1 MKAVVEQPA
10 LLRVLRVA
18 DLLISHRFH
27 PLAELI
33 LVTVESETRL
43 RVSAAGLGMSVHA
56 WCEIRDG
63 VPGWAIVNRGP
74 FKDWVSLVKGTIVLS
89 KENMSL
95 KAESDRSSAWF
106 RDMVAPSSFPEP
118 HLHEQRLS
126 LSGAEFVR
134 ATEKGGFAIARDE
147 ARPIL
152 TGLLIKSQDDRVVFV
167 SCDGYR
173 LAEASCPLPLP
184 VSKPFSVVVPH
195 IEAVKSLVSLISGNV
210 SMALGDGW
218 VMFRSENTSS
228 GLAGQ
233 IEITPLDGV
242 FPDYEPLLPQ
252 KFLATATAPL
262 PDLLQA
268 VKIAHAVSGDQDVVE
283 LALNPGAGTVIV
295 SAASELDG
303 NGTSLIEVTTHPDGT
318 ETFVSVC
325 GAWVIQGLQ
334 AIKSAGTDTV
344 VLGYSGPTQPLTLVD
359 EGWRYV
365 IMPRTI
371 SPKPG

>member
-1 MKAVVEQPA
+1 MKAIVEQPT

-27 PLAELI
+27 PLADLV

-63 VPGWAIVNRGP
+63 VPGWAIVNRKF

-89 KENMSL
+89 KEDQSL
-95 KAESDRSSAWF
+95 KAESNRSSAWF
-106 RDMVAPSSFPEP
+106 RDTVAPSPFPEP
-118 HLHEQRLS
+118 RPCEQGLI
-126 LSGAEFVR
+126 LGGAEFVK
-134 ATEKGGFAIARDE
+134 AIEKGGFAVAGDE

-152 TGLLIKSQDDRVVFV
+152 TGLLIKAQDRVVFV

-173 LAEASCPLPLP
+173 LAEANCPLPSP
-184 VSKPFSVVVPH
+184 VDEPFSVVVPH
-195 IEAVKSLVSLISGNV
+195 IEAVKSLVNLISGNV

-218 VMFRSENTSS
+218 VVFRSENAGH

-233 IEITPLDGV
+233 VEIVPLDGV

-252 KFLATATAPL
+252 EFLATAVAPL
-262 PDLLQA
+262 PNLLQA
-268 VKIAHAVSGDQDVVE
+268 VKIAHVVSGDQDVVE
-283 LALNPGAGTVIV
+283 LALNPGGTVTV

-318 ETFVSVC
+318 ATHVSVC
-325 GAWVIQGLQ
+325 GAWLIQGLQ
-334 AIKSAGTDTV
+334 AIKSAGADIV
-344 VLGYSGPTQPLTLVD
+344 VLGYGGPTQPLTLVE

>member
-1 MKAVVEQPA
+1 MKAVVEQPT

-63 VPGWAIVNRGP
+63 VPGWTIVNRGS

-118 HLHEQRLS
+118 RLHEQRLS

-152 TGLLIKSQDDRVVFV
+152 TGLLIKAQDDRVVFV
-167 SCDGYR
+167 SCDSYR

-184 VSKPFSVVVPH
+184 VSKPFSVVIPH
-195 IEAVKSLVSLISGNV
+195 IEAVKSLVSLMSGNV

-218 VMFRSENTSS
+218 VVFRSENTSS

-233 IEITPLDGV
+233 IEITPLDGAY
-242 FPDYEPLLPQ
+242 PDYEPLLPQ
-252 KFLATATAPL
+252 KFLATATVPL
-262 PDLLQA
+262 LDLLQA

-283 LALNPGAGTVIV
+283 LALNPGTGTVTV
-295 SAASELDG
+295 SASAADG
-303 NGTSLIEVTTHPDGT
+303 NGTSLIEVATHPDGT
-318 ETFVSVC
+318 ETHISVC

-334 AIKSAGTDTV
+334 AIKAEADTV
-344 VLGYSGPTQPLTLVD
+344 VLGYGGPIQPLTLVN

-365 IMPRTI
+365 IMPRAVAQVA
-371 SPKPG
+371 SR